1 MATSSYTHRI
11 DSELRSQSEAIY
23 SALGM
28 SLGTAINV
36 FLKKSVDVGGFPFD
50 VRLDVPTRE
59 TIAAM
64 LEAEK
69 IAKDSKVKALAVNDA
84 LEEFKGSQK
93 ACMTNFHSILG

>member
-36 FLKKSVDVGGFPFD
+36 FLKKSVAVGGFPFD
-50 VRLDVPTRE
+50 VRLDAFTRE
-59 TIAAM
+59 TVEAM
-64 LEAEK
+64 LEAER
-69 IAKDSKVKALAVNDA
+69 IAKDPTVEALSVDDA
-84 LEEFKGSQK
+84 LEELKR
-93 ACMTNFHSILG
+93 

>member
-11 DSELRSQSEAIY
+11 DPELRSQSEAIY

-36 FLKKSVDVGGFPFD
+36 FLKKSVAVGGFPFD
-50 VRLDVPTRE
+50 VRLDVFTRE
-59 TIAAM
+59 TIEAM

-69 IAKDSKVKALAVNDA
+69 IAKDSNTAAFSVDDA
-84 LEEFKGSQK
+84 LEELKK
-93 ACMTNFHSILG
+93 

>member
-23 SALGM
+23 PALGM

-36 FLKKSVDVGGFPFD
+36 FLKKSVAVGGFPFD
-50 VRLDVPTRE
+50 VRLDIPTKE
-59 TIAAM
+59 TLSAM

-69 IAKDSKVKALAVNDA
+69 IAKDPEVTALDVDDA
-84 LEEFKGSQK
+84 LEELKR
-93 ACMTNFHSILG
+93 